1 MKSFFTL
8 IGFAAAE
15 ALNGPVPIPDI
26 YSLTTVQYN
35 EMLAGVVYGIIDKN
49 NETEI
54 ETCLLDG
61 EDEAIAVFG
70 VFEDYRHGRWIEG
83 SRAMEQVVAALPTLK
98 LACSKATLEA
108 DVLSLEAWA
117 TFFEGPTA
125 DVESQIKKNVL
136 RHSLA
141 LTKDLHT
148 AEGYWN
154 AGEYFKFGEEV
165 GIMTVIA
172 TQ

>member
-1 MKSFFTL
+1 ML
-8 IGFAAAE
+8 GFAAAE
-15 ALNGPVPIPDI
+15 ILEGAIPTPDI
-26 YSLTTVQYN
+26 FSLTTVQYN
-35 EMLAGVVYGIIDKN
+35 EMLAGVVYGILDKN

-54 ETCLLDG
+54 ETCLIDG

-83 SRAMEQVVAALPTLK
+83 SRAMEQVVAAIPTLK
-98 LACSKATLEA
+98 LVCSKETLMP

-117 TFFEGPTA
+117 TFFEQPTA

-136 RHSLA
+136 RHSIA
-141 LTKDLHT
+141 LTLDLHT
-148 AEGYWN
+148 AETYWN
-154 AGEYFKFGEEV
+154 AGEFFKFGEEV
-165 GIMTVIA
+165 GIMAVIA